1 MTALPWV
8 ISIVGGFL
16 LGSIPWGVII
26 ASCHGIDIRQHGSK
40 NIGATNVG
48 RVLGRKFGF
57 LCFALDA
64 LKGAIGVILVSRFV
78 VPEATSAET
87 IQGVLVPLVGLAAI
101 LGHVFS
107 PWVGFKGGKGVA
119 TTFGALLAMW
129 PLMTYP
135 AIGALIIWLVV
146 VATVRIVSLASMLAA
161 LALPTLFILNVGWPL
176 DATGRERVT
185 HYLPLLGF
193 ATALAVLVVSKHRA
207 NISRLLNGTE
217 PRVLSAKPRPDR

>member
-26 ASCHGIDIRQHGSK
+26 ASCRGVDIRQHGSK

-78 VPEATSAET
+78 VPGATSAET

-135 AIGALIIWLVV
+135 AIGALILWLVV

-161 LALPTLFILNVGWPL
+161 LALPTLFVLHVGWPL

-207 NISRLLNGTE
+207 NIHRLLNGTE
-217 PRVLSAKPRPDR
+217 PRVLSAKPRADR